1 MFNRFR
7 SDFKLLFFI
16 YLLKNIHRNPI
27 IFSKQFKNFQNFQ
40 CFNRK
45 NVNTRQ
51 SILKN
56 FIFLKLIF
64 IDLQSFK
71 KGLSRAETIFNQH
84 SGKDINTLNSKKL
97 IEITTLEHLSSRF
110 LIEKKFANKESKTIL
125 DSELTQEAYLIK
137 LTQHLEDSDKT
148 NEILKAFLSIQIK
161 ENEKLKMKN
170 MKEYLNSNLYLDEQI
185 KTQDKKKKLGI
196 QYVTSMTKM
205 IPDDSPCSIQ
215 SSKEWSNLK
224 QKWSNNEEKINIL
237 SKDFKIELRNTNLR
251 NNLEFNKSIKCEK
264 NLTKIETKLIN
275 ISSLPV
281 SIQKIEI
288 KSSESYLN

>member
-7 SDFKLLFFI
+7 PDFKLLFFI

-27 IFSKQFKNFQNFQ
+27 IFSKRFKNFQNFQ

-45 NVNTRQ
+45 NVNTRP

-97 IEITTLEHLSSRF
+97 VEITTLEHLSTHF
-110 LIEKKFANKESKTIL
+110 LIKNFENKESKKIQ
-125 DSELTQEAYLIK
+125 DSELTQDAYLIK

-170 MKEYLNSNLYLDEQI
+170 MKEYFNSNLYLDEQI
-185 KTQDKKKKLGI
+185 KTQDKKKNWA
-196 QYVTSMTKM
+196 YYM
-205 IPDDSPCSIQ
+205 
-215 SSKEWSNLK
+215 
-224 QKWSNNEEKINIL
+224 
-237 SKDFKIELRNTNLR
+237 
-251 NNLEFNKSIKCEK
+251 
-264 NLTKIETKLIN
+264 
-275 ISSLPV
+275 
-281 SIQKIEI
+281 
-288 KSSESYLN
+288 YLQ